1 MEAKIDSLNL
11 AYLRLKNAKGLGP
24 RKAKLLIEHFGSAKQ
39 VLEADNIALAE
50 VEGVGPSLIKALND
64 AKASDWPQ
72 QELERV
78 KNKGFELLNF
88 EDNKY
93 PLSLKAIFDP
103 PMLLYVNGVLPM
115 LETAPAKAI
124 GIVGAR
130 DASDYALSFS
140 SQLAKNLAEANIVI
154 VSGLALGIDGSAHKG
169 AMEAS
174 SGKTIAVLGS
184 GLDNV
189 YPSTHKNMATKI
201 AAKHGAVISEY
212 PLGTRPNAN
221 NFPGR
226 NRIINGLSA
235 GVVVVEAAKKSG
247 SLITAD
253 YAAEEGRTV
262 FAVPGRVGDPRSQ
275 GTLSLLKQGA
285 ILIDS
290 AEDIFNEFAWAAKP
304 REIKALNLNENEE
317 AVLELIR
324 SLGSPLLD
332 NLSEGLN
339 LPAASIMPILTML
352 ELKGLIKAQAGGRY
366 IVLPS

>member
-1 MEAKIDSLNL
+1 MEVKIDNLDL

-24 RKAKLLIEHFGSAKQ
+24 RKAKLLIEHFGSVLQ
-39 VLEADNIALAE
+39 VLAADKIALAE
-50 VEGVGPSLIKALND
+50 LEGVGPSLIKAIND
-64 AKASDWPQ
+64 AKTTDWPE
-72 QELERV
+72 QELARI
-78 KNKGFELLNF
+78 KQKGFKLLNF
-88 EDNKY
+88 EAESY
-93 PLSLKAIFDP
+93 PTSLKAIFDP
-103 PMLLYVNGVLPM
+103 PMLLYINGKLPE
-115 LETAPAKAI
+115 LNTAPAKAI

-140 SQLAKNLAEANIVI
+140 SQLAKSLAEANIVI
-154 VSGLALGIDGSAHKG
+154 VSGLALGIDGSAHRG
-169 AMEAS
+169 AMEATD
-174 SGKTIAVLGS
+174 GRTIAVLGS
-184 GLDNV
+184 GLDNI

-212 PLGTRPNAN
+212 PLGTRPNAS

-235 GVVVVEAAKKSG
+235 GIVVVEAAKKSG

-262 FAVPGRVGDPRSQ
+262 FAVPGRVGELRSE
-275 GTLSLLKQGA
+275 GTLGLLKQGA

-290 AEDIFNEFAWAAKP
+290 AEDVFNEFSWAAKP
-304 REIKALNLNENEE
+304 REIKALNLSEGEE

-324 SLGSPLLD
+324 KLANPLLD
-332 NLSEGLN
+332 NLAEALN
-339 LPAASIMPILTML
+339 LPAAQIMPILTML

-366 IVLPS
+366 IVLPQ